1 MRKAVGQGL
10 GAEQAEW
17 AGGVREKVER
27 QRAVRRSIAWDQLA
41 TSGRQKETILH
52 HACIV
57 PMDHAIMLEQGQLIP
72 IKRHDENERH
82 ISG

>member
-17 AGGVREKVER
+17 AGGVREKVGR
-27 QRAVRRSIAWDQLA
+27 CGGQIAWDQLA

-52 HACIV
+52 HACHGIV
-57 PMDHAIMLEQGQLIP
+57 PMFMLEQGQVIP
-72 IKRHDENERH
+72 IKRHDA
-82 ISG
+82 

>member
-17 AGGVREKVER
+17 AGGVREKVGR
-27 QRAVRRSIAWDQLA
+27 QRAVQRSIAWDQLA

-57 PMDHAIMLEQGQLIP
+57 PMIMLEQGQLIP